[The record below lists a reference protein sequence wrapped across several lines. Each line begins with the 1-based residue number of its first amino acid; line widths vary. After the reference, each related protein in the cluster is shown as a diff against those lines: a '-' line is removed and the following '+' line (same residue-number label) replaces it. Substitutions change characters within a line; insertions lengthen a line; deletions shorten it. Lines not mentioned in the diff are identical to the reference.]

1 MLTDNQRS
9 KLLKENQH
17 QNVNRIEDLLDT
29 LKTIAYECDEML
41 DNYVEESAVVDIRN
55 IARVAINK
63 I

>member
-17 QNVNRIEDLLDT
+17 QNVNRIEDLLDA

-41 DNYVEESAVVDIRN
+41 DNYVEESAVVDVRN